1 MDSVSYPKDCSEIR
15 EDVVKKTLR
24 YGKGVA
30 YETVFLINRASREL
44 EDAGVI
50 EAPEGGFTTEQMGQ
64 FVDTNIAKLT

>member
-1 MDSVSYPKDCSEIR
+1 LDTVSYPHDCLEIR

-24 YGKGVA
+24 YSKGLSF
-30 YETVFLINRASREL
+30 ETVSISFAFREL

-64 FVDTNIAKLT
+64 FVDTNIAKFT